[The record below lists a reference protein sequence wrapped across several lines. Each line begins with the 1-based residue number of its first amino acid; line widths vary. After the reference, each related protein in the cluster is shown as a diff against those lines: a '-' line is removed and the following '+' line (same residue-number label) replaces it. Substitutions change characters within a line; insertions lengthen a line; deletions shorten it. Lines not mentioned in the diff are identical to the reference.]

1 MKCSAVITIPARLA
15 SQRLPNKMLLAE
27 TGCTLI
33 EHTWRNALEVSKAID
48 VFVITDSDAIRQE
61 VQRFGGKAIMT
72 SPDATSGTAR
82 IVEALPCLPDAD
94 IVINLQGDEPELV
107 PSAIEAALASL
118 EEYPEARVAT
128 LVTPILE
135 KAVLHDP
142 SIVKAELTPWVS
154 ESSQQESGSHPQAW
168 RAITFS
174 RAAVPAARE
183 WHDSLLTKIPPLFWQ
198 HVGVYAYRRSVLDN
212 WNYLPESAL
221 AELESLE
228 QLRLIE
234 AGISMIAVAIGQ
246 AASGIDTAADYS
258 AFVERFCNRS

>member
-1 MKCSAVITIPARLA
+1 MNCSAVITIPARLA

-94 IVINLQGDEPELV
+94 IVINLQGDEPELA

-118 EEYPEARVAT
+118 EEYPEAHVAT

-154 ESSQQESGSHPQAW
+154 ESSQQETGSHPQAW

-183 WHDSLLTKIPPLFWQ
+183 WHDSLLTKTPPLFWQ
-198 HVGVYAYRRSVLDN
+198 HIGVYAYKRSVLDN
-212 WNYLPESAL
+212 WNCLPESTL

-234 AGISMIAVAIGQ
+234 AGISMIAVAIDQ

>member
-82 IVEALPCLPDAD
+82 IVEALPCLPDTD

-135 KAVLHDP
+135 K
-142 SIVKAELTPWVS
+142 SC
-154 ESSQQESGSHPQAW
+154 SS
-168 RAITFS
+168 
-174 RAAVPAARE
+174 
-183 WHDSLLTKIPPLFWQ
+183 
-198 HVGVYAYRRSVLDN
+198 
-212 WNYLPESAL
+212 
-221 AELESLE
+221 
-228 QLRLIE
+228 
-234 AGISMIAVAIGQ
+234 
-246 AASGIDTAADYS
+246 
-258 AFVERFCNRS
+258 